1 MTNLA
6 ALARAFGNPVACC
19 SLFFFLF
26 LPLQATDR
34 FFVAPSFFRCRLLPG
49 TRAKS
54 VILEDKRQI
63 ISKVLGQRAK
73 RYCFTGGSYSSY
85 RFPRARL
92 FEWYR
97 SHRGAGEGGDSGS
110 GGGDGGDGRE
120 ERGRSDIFV
129 RIDKDEKAG
138 RTRRTER
145 AAEFQIEEIRI

>member
-6 ALARAFGNPVACC
+6 AVARAFGNPVACC
-19 SLFFFLF
+19 SLFFF

-34 FFVAPSFFRCRLLPG
+34 FFVAPSFFRCRLPPG

-73 RYCFTGGSYSSY
+73 RYCLTGGSYSSY

-110 GGGDGGDGRE
+110 GGDGDDGRE

-138 RTRRTER
+138 RTHRTER

>member
-6 ALARAFGNPVACC
+6 AVARAFGNPVACC

-34 FFVAPSFFRCRLLPG
+34 LFVAPSFFRCRLPPG

-73 RYCFTGGSYSSY
+73 RYCLTGGSYSSY

-97 SHRGAGEGGDSGS
+97 GAGEGGDSGS
-110 GGGDGGDGRE
+110 GGGDDGDGRE

>member
-6 ALARAFGNPVACC
+6 AVARAFGNPVACC

-34 FFVAPSFFRCRLLPG
+34 FFVAPSFFRCRLPPG

-73 RYCFTGGSYSSY
+73 RYCLTGGSYSSY

-92 FEWYR
+92 FEWYC

-110 GGGDGGDGRE
+110 GGGDGDDGRE